1 MIKQVSC
8 VVRPVRGQ
16 DEYISIT
23 DSDLIGGPRDG
34 EAIISGQMESFQVKD
49 GPSGSH
55 VRTVW
60 VPRGATTRSI
70 HVSAP
75 VTTCVVRDVNGVGEY
90 LRVEDLAGLP
100 IAARDGER
108 TISGVMEPFV
118 IKAGPSKSHSVTA
131 WTPRGLITE
140 GQYQTA

>member
-1 MIKQVSC
+1 MTSQVSC
-8 VVRPVRGQ
+8 VVRKVRGQ

-23 DSDLIGGPRDG
+23 DPDLIDGPRDG
-34 EAIISGQMESFQVKD
+34 EAITSGQMESFQVKD

-60 VPRGATTRSI
+60 DPRGTSTRSI
-70 HVSAP
+70 YRTPP

-90 LRVEDLAGLP
+90 LRVEDIANLP
-100 IAARDGER
+100 IAARQGER
-108 TISGVMEPFV
+108 TVSGVMQAFV
-118 IKAGPSKSHSVTA
+118 IKAGPSKSHSVTC
-131 WTPRGLITE
+131 WTPRGTLTE